1 MFIFCILA
9 TNSFYC
15 ATKLNNI
22 PCCTMS
28 YVDKLARNMILIA
41 ILNDVFLIGES
52 LVTEFL

>member
-15 ATKLNNI
+15 STKLNNI

-28 YVDKLARNMILIA
+28 YVDRLARNMILIA

>member
-15 ATKLNNI
+15 ATKLNHI
-22 PCCTMS
+22 PCCSMS
-28 YVDKLARNMILIA
+28 YVDRLARNMILIA

>member
-15 ATKLNNI
+15 TTKLNHI
-22 PCCTMS
+22 PCCTKS
-28 YVDKLARNMILIA
+28 YVDRLARNMILIA
-41 ILNDVFLIGES
+41 ILNDVFLIGKS

>member
-1 MFIFCILA
+1 MFISCILA

-28 YVDKLARNMILIA
+28 YADRLARNMILIA